1 MNQSLFIYFKFCWI
15 FGLVSCAISY
25 WADDEVILLLLILL
39 VIFNGI
45 VNSIFIVFQAIM
57 IYFFPENRDEFFK
70 TILLL
75 MVNFPFVL
83 IYLIIGVSI

>member
-1 MNQSLFIYFKFCWI
+1 MNRPLFIYFKFCWI

-25 WADDEVILLLLILL
+25 WADDEVILLLILL

-57 IYFFPENRDEFFK
+57 IYFFPENRDGFLK
-70 TILLL
+70 TILVL